1 MIQRLVCLFVGYL
14 FGLFQT
20 GYFMGLIKH
29 RDIRKYGS
37 GNSGTTNAMRVL
49 GKKAGCIV
57 FVGDFLKC
65 IAACALVRWAAP
77 KLGYSDEQMVLMLY
91 AGLGCVLGHNF
102 PFYLNFKGGKGIAAS
117 WALSMM
123 VDWRLGLV
131 SIVVF
136 IVVLTLTKYVSLA
149 SMLGTT
155 SYVVAWWVFMS
166 EHNPEFGSLLI
177 VITILAILRHKDN
190 IQRLIHGTEHK
201 VGQKGKHPEEK
212 LDE

>member
-1 MIQRLVCLFVGYL
+1 MIQRLICLFVGYL
-14 FGLFQT
+14 LGLFQT
-20 GYFMGLIKH
+20 GYFVGLIKH

-37 GNSGTTNAMRVL
+37 GNSGTTNAMRVF

-136 IVVLTLTKYVSLA
+136 I
-149 SMLGTT
+149 MG
-155 SYVVAWWVFMS
+155 
-166 EHNPEFGSLLI
+166 
-177 VITILAILRHKDN
+177 
-190 IQRLIHGTEHK
+190 
-201 VGQKGKHPEEK
+201 
-212 LDE
+212 